1 LHRNTLRVS
10 VRIFYS
16 FIHLFSFSVVLGGV
30 HCGIY
35 KSSYNVSN
43 ISYLNSSP
51 QPLSFIVP
59 PWLMEQF
66 QQVSFFH
73 LHTCLYITWTL
84 FTLLSLP
91 LPPPLL
97 HCCPHPAPQH
107 LLGLFILQFCRW
119 KEIKDK
125 KKNMTFCK
133 FEIKLAT
140 QGASLC
146 CFHAYMFTN
155 WFTSSSSLH
164 SSLVHF
170 P

>member
-1 LHRNTLRVS
+1 MQWRPPYFLLMTKCQVGINKQITCQCGSASYFCPHSLSRFYLGLHTDLNGLWEFSTLLICKCTS
-10 VRIFYS
+10 NACIEIHLESQSEY

-73 LHTCLYITWTL
+73 LHTCLYIIWTL

-91 LPPPLL
+91 SPLPHYTAAPIL
-97 HCCPHPAPQH
+97 PHST
-107 LLGLFILQFCRW
+107 C
-119 KEIKDK
+119 
-125 KKNMTFCK
+125 
-133 FEIKLAT
+133 
-140 QGASLC
+140 
-146 CFHAYMFTN
+146 
-155 WFTSSSSLH
+155 
-164 SSLVHF
+164 
-170 P
+170 